1 MHTKIPLDVD
11 LEDKLLYGL
20 TLTRLAYLV
29 VAMLTAFSI
38 WSSPWSA
45 APIRACVASLIALVG
60 VVIAWGRWHGRA
72 ADSWI
77 VDAIRFAIT
86 NYRIELRH
94 RRAKLTSRSLVQRPI
109 DHGTIAEPLAEA
121 A

>member
-1 MHTKIPLDVD
+1 VHAKIPLDVD

-20 TLTRLAYLV
+20 TPTRLAYLV
-29 VAMLTAFSI
+29 VALLTSFSI

-45 APIRACVASLIALVG
+45 APIRVCVASLIALVG

-86 NYRIELRH
+86 NYRLELGH
-94 RRAKLTSRSLVQRPI
+94 RRATLSPRNPIRRPI
-109 DHGTIAEPLAEA
+109 DHETIAESLAEA